1 MKKWIL
7 SILSGPALFLC
18 CTLCLNGAF
27 GLQGAQAI
35 GTALWMVAWW
45 VARPV
50 HISVTAILPVVLNSF
65 FPMIPMDGVIS
76 QYASETVVLLLGA
89 DLVCLPWA
97 ATGLDRRLS
106 IRALSLIGPSVKQQI
121 AVWLFASAFL
131 SVFLPNAVVC
141 MILSPIAVAMLRSV
155 GNADIA
161 KTHLATPILL
171 AIAWGSGIGG
181 AGSPLGGA
189 MNLVAISYMEE
200 YSGHEFMYIDWVIRM
215 MPYLLILLVVILLYM
230 YTFRLPVKKL
240 DGTREYFR
248 QMYRE
253 LGGMKFGETLCLIIF
268 LLSMLLSFLR
278 PLYADLLPGLKP
290 AYSFLALGVLMFCLR
305 DKGGERL
312 LTWEQAEKGVMWN
325 MIFLFAGGLALGKL
339 ITDTG
344 AASKAADL
352 ISRMNLDGGLVT
364 IAIFVVFTCVLA
376 EFSSNTAA
384 AAIAVPVVMSV
395 TEKLGLIPVPYWF
408 ITSMAF
414 NCAYVLPLSIRAIP
428 VSYGMDVQQLM
439 KRGAPL
445 AIISALSVIIVG
457 YLFMQFWPGFSTL
470 PYL

>member
-131 SVFLPNAVVC
+131 SVFLPNAAVC

-290 AYSFLALGVLMFCLR
+290 AYSFLALGVLMFFLR

-312 LTWEQAEKGVMWN
+312 LTWEQAEDRK
-325 MIFLFAGGLALGKL
+325 
-339 ITDTG
+339 
-344 AASKAADL
+344 S
-352 ISRMNLDGGLVT
+352 
-364 IAIFVVFTCVLA
+364 VV
-376 EFSSNTAA
+376 
-384 AAIAVPVVMSV
+384 
-395 TEKLGLIPVPYWF
+395 
-408 ITSMAF
+408 
-414 NCAYVLPLSIRAIP
+414 
-428 VSYGMDVQQLM
+428 
-439 KRGAPL
+439 
-445 AIISALSVIIVG
+445 
-457 YLFMQFWPGFSTL
+457 
-470 PYL
+470 